1 MEENIQGYDSQSF
14 HHPHDEVQSSQGCLK
29 IGQLMLHITI
39 SNVTIQLIHIQSSST
54 LEDVEHYP
62 YSKNFH

>member
-14 HHPHDEVQSSQGCLK
+14 EVQSSQGCLK

-39 SNVTIQLIHIQSSST
+39 SNVTIQLIHIQSSAT
-54 LEDVEHYP
+54 LQDVEQYP
-62 YSKNFH
+62 YTKNFY

>member
-1 MEENIQGYDSQSF
+1 MMYTVTMEENIQGYDSQSF
-14 HHPHDEVQSSQGCLK
+14 HHSRDEVQSGQGCLK

-54 LEDVEHYP
+54 LEDVEH
-62 YSKNFH
+62 